1 MVTRCKGRLYCSFC
15 INLIKSVVFAIKFA
29 ILLRISGNISM
40 YLVNILILD
49 LVWKVLLSSINPKY
63 VTSTDDKVELKKV
76 QLVFQFLPY
85 TTSNAYV
92 IQYFEVYKV
101 YLGLRASK
109 TLRLAYYFQIH
120 YKYKCR
126 CQNKKR
132 LHCFA
137 VFCIRHLII

>member
-1 MVTRCKGRLYCSFC
+1 MTALLTILLDTRLNENTTNPLRKHLTIKGYVKIFVKACMVTRCKGRLYCSFC

-76 QLVFQFLPY
+76 
-85 TTSNAYV
+85 
-92 IQYFEVYKV
+92 
-101 YLGLRASK
+101 
-109 TLRLAYYFQIH
+109 
-120 YKYKCR
+120 
-126 CQNKKR
+126 
-132 LHCFA
+132 
-137 VFCIRHLII
+137 